1 MKHECTEDK
10 SSVRRP
16 IFAPSASVITQ
27 PCIADTEK
35 LVSILYL
42 ILVQMSSHSVKFV
55 TVTAV
60 FGSSSYLSPVC
71 ESATL
76 RLLEV
81 HVDVLLL
88 VCLLPLSVWIVHSV
102 KSHSSVNRTTVLFRQ
117 ILCKSCFVAKRVIQS
132 TYEKPLLHWV
142 AFLEPSAVLF
152 RCAVLSTWQN
162 SIVAPR

>member
-1 MKHECTEDK
+1 MNFPFLFFFPFSLYVQLANSLFVRSHLEASRRGLKSVLLRMKHECAEDK

-88 VCLLPLSVWIVHSV
+88 VCLLPLSV
-102 KSHSSVNRTTVLFRQ
+102 
-117 ILCKSCFVAKRVIQS
+117 
-132 TYEKPLLHWV
+132 
-142 AFLEPSAVLF
+142 
-152 RCAVLSTWQN
+152 
-162 SIVAPR
+162 

>member
-1 MKHECTEDK
+1 MLLRMKHECAEDK

-16 IFAPSASVITQ
+16 IFAPSASVIMQ

-88 VCLLPLSVWIVHSV
+88 VCLLPLSV
-102 KSHSSVNRTTVLFRQ
+102 
-117 ILCKSCFVAKRVIQS
+117 
-132 TYEKPLLHWV
+132 
-142 AFLEPSAVLF
+142 
-152 RCAVLSTWQN
+152 
-162 SIVAPR
+162 